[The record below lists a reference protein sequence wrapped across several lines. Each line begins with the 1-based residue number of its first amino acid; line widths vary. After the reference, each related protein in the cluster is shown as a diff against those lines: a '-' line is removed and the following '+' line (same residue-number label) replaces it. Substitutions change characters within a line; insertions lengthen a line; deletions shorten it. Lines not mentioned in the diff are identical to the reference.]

1 MLNARRRFDRS
12 TALLITFVVV
22 SIILMT
28 IDVRGQGVTG
38 SVRNGAQAIVA
49 PLQDAANAVVRP
61 IAGFIDGLANLAG
74 LRAENDELRTEL
86 DEANRELAETEP
98 LRSENEEL
106 RNLLNLESVDN
117 IESQVARVQALGT
130 SDFDH
135 SIVIDKGTEDGLVV
149 DYPVRNL
156 DGLVG
161 RVVSVSSN
169 SSRVMLLTNPNHAV
183 EVQVVGSEDRGSAK
197 GRGAGDLQFISA
209 TAQQEISEG
218 ATLVTNAGRYPPGL
232 LVGHASEAAQR
243 QAGFA
248 VQTSITPAV
257 DFTTLDFVEVLFFV
271 PVDPAVQLE
280 PDVPEPVPPSET
292 GTDEEVD
299 GES

>member
-1 MLNARRRFDRS
+1 MLNSRRRFDRS

-28 IDVRGQGVTG
+28 VDVRGQGVTT
-38 SVRNGAQAIVA
+38 SFRETTQAIVE
-49 PLQDAANAVVRP
+49 PLQNGANAVVRP
-61 IAGFIDGLANLAG
+61 IAGFVDGLANLAG
-74 LRAENDELRTEL
+74 LRAENEELRTEL
-86 DEANRELAETEP
+86 SEANRRLAETEP

-106 RNLLNLESVDN
+106 RNLLNLDTLDS
-117 IESQVARVQALGT
+117 IESQIARVQALGT

-135 SIVIDKGTEDGLVV
+135 SIVIDKGADDGLVV

-161 RVVSVSSN
+161 RVVSVSSD

-209 TAQQEISEG
+209 TAQQEITQG
-218 ATLVTNAGRYPPGL
+218 VTLVTDAGRYPAGL
-232 LVGHASEAAQR
+232 LVGRASETAQR

-257 DFTTLDFVEVLFFV
+257 DFTTLDFVEVLFYV
-271 PVDPAVQLE
+271 PVDPSVQLE
-280 PDVPEPVPPSET
+280 PAVEPEPVPLDPA
-292 GTDEEVD
+292 EE
-299 GES
+299 ES